1 MAYSDP
7 TLNAL
12 EEKWLD
18 PDYNFAG
25 GRYYPDGEDEEEQE
39 EEMSFTEA
47 LDRYIQL
54 VNERM
59 GKKNA

>member
-18 PDYNFAG
+18 PDYDFAG
-25 GRYYPDGEDEEEQE
+25 SCYPDEEEEEQE
-39 EEMSFTEA
+39 EEELSFIEA
-47 LDRYIQL
+47 LDRYMQL
-54 VNERM
+54 VNERI